1 MLDKLTFYSKG
12 ATHIN
17 ETTQKYIETIIFN
30 EYSLH
35 SRLNNK
41 SMPMEGVNKDV
52 QDEEF
57 VKYLESKN
65 QVYLKILNVFMS
77 IIVQLKI
84 R

>member
-35 SRLNNK
+35 SRLYNK
-41 SMPMEGVNKDV
+41 SIPMEGVNKDV

-65 QVYLKILNVFMS
+65 QV
-77 IIVQLKI
+77 
-84 R
+84 